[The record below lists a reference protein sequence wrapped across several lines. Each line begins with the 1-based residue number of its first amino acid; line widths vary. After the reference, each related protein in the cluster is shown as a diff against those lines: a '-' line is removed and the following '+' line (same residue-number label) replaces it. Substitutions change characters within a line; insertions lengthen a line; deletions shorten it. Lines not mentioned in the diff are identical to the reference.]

1 MINIFMKRLAALL
14 TVLALVVSA
23 AGCSFLQKP
32 PEFEPMEIDLE
43 VADRGRIVPCLTGF
57 VENKWFK

>member
-1 MINIFMKRLAALL
+1 MKRLAALL
-14 TVLALVVSA
+14 TFLVLAVSA
-23 AGCSFLQKP
+23 AGCTFAQKP

-57 VENKWFK
+57 VENK